1 VPLVVRYD
9 EMMGEQPRVERRL
22 VSNVDLAPTL
32 TRLAGAEI
40 ARNREGRNLVPLLR
54 GRTGITWRTRVLSEH
69 GPNTPGSWCMFRGPR
84 WKYVQYESG
93 EEELYDLAND
103 PDELH
108 NLAKRKRYRER
119 IMDGRRQL
127 RASRCRP
134 PNLTPLKVVTS

>member
-9 EMMGEQPRVERRL
+9 EMMGQQRRVERRL

-40 ARNREGRNLVPLLR
+40 APNREGRNLVPLLR

-69 GPNTPGSWCMFRGPR
+69 GPDGAPGAWCMFRGPR

-103 PDELH
+103 PDELR
-108 NLAKRKRYRER
+108 NLASVSAT
-119 IMDGRRQL
+119 
-127 RASRCRP
+127 ASGSWTDAASCLPPVAVRP
-134 PNLTPLKVVTS
+134 ISRP